1 MEDDL
6 DSSDDVQLSSL
17 IDGKRAPRQPD
28 KDTEDNNDVDRRII
42 IQRPLELETS
52 SSLDVKLQKR
62 RRRRRFNRFV
72 KLFVSLAAVLLIIAS
87 LYWRVLPVS
96 REQDTSGTMDCYPP
110 GTMDCSKKDA
120 MEDEPNPPTLPDSIK
135 IFYPPQ
141 TQQEIEALNAELRK
155 FSDPIITK
163 EEFFSKT
170 TLPPPPNYPDFTY
183 TSDLHFTPK
192 RTALLFAPGVYE
204 GLDFEVSYYT
214 SVLGLGAVPSDV
226 SFTNCD
232 KGPHVDAIN
241 KYTTR
246 PPNGSGLDTFW
257 RSVENIATNPRDG
270 MRWAASQAAPL
281 RRIHVQSDLLLFD
294 GDAWAS
300 GGVLANAIVDGK
312 VNFGGQQQYL
322 LRNVELKQGA
332 INGAWSLV
340 FVGCTGET
348 PSENNGL
355 KAGPSISVD
364 SFPKLRIEK
373 PFITMREN
381 GEFELRVPS
390 VVFGQS
396 NNDVLGSQFGGE
408 EVRNFTGVKLG
419 VPSTDAADNYLTLQ
433 KALDEGKDLVLSP
446 GEYPL
451 AASLE
456 VKHPNQVILGLGYA
470 TLKAP
475 LNGLPCI
482 RVHPNIPGV
491 RIAGIMLEASVLT
504 DHIPSLSL
512 LQWGIQGMDDVGDK
526 ENPGLLS
533 DIFCRVGGA
542 SYDRHVSTDVMIELH
557 SGNIY
562 GDNLWLWRADHVKLH
577 PGEEANFPHIS
588 PYYRQTVMGECQ
600 VRNGMKVYGEAV
612 TMVGLFIEHTTE
624 DQLIWE
630 GDKGYVAFYQC
641 ELPYDVDQSYADKSF
656 VGYRVGSD
664 VESHTARGIGIYS
677 NFRDFDVNVATAI
690 SHPESAG
697 IVMNNLFTVYLDNQG
712 KINSIVN
719 GKGPG
724 AVSESDRGRPFRCSD
739 NTCSD

>member
-1 MEDDL
+1 MGDDL
-6 DSSDDVQLSSL
+6 DSTDDIQLSSL
-17 IDGKRAPRQPD
+17 IGGSKRAPRQSD
-28 KDTEDNNDVDRRII
+28 QDTADDDDYNDVDRRII
-42 IQRPLELETS
+42 IHRPLELETN
-52 SSLDVKLQKR
+52 SSLEVKLGKR
-62 RRRRRFNRFV
+62 RRRRLNRFV
-72 KLFVSLAAVLLIIAS
+72 KLFVALAAALLVIAS
-87 LYWRVLPVS
+87 VLWRLLPAN
-96 REQDTSGTMDCYPP
+96 REQDTKGAMDS
-110 GTMDCSKKDA
+110 SKTDTV
-120 MEDEPNPPTLPDSIK
+120 EDEPNPPTLPDSIQ
-135 IFYPPQ
+135 IFYPPK
-141 TQQEIEALNAELRK
+141 TQQEIAALNAELSK

-163 EEFFSKT
+163 EEFFGKT

-183 TSDLHFTPK
+183 TSDLHFTSK

-204 GLDFEVSYYT
+204 GIDFEVSYYT
-214 SVLGLGAVPSDV
+214 SVLGLGAKPTDV
-226 SFTNCD
+226 LFTNCD

-241 KYTTR
+241 KYTSR
-246 PPNGSGLDTFW
+246 PPWGSALDNFW
-257 RSVENIATNPRDG
+257 RSVENIATNPKEG

-281 RRIHVQSDLLLFD
+281 RRVHVQSDLLLFD

-322 LRNVELKQGA
+322 LRNVDLKQGA
-332 INGAWSLV
+332 VNGAWSLV
-340 FVGCTGET
+340 FVGCRGET
-348 PSENNGL
+348 PLENNGFES
-355 KAGPSISVD
+355 GPSISVD
-364 SFPKLRIEK
+364 DSPKLRIEK
-373 PFITMREN
+373 PFITMKEN
-381 GEFELRVPS
+381 SELELRVPLAK
-390 VVFGQS
+390 FAQS
-396 NNDVLGSQFGGE
+396 DHDDILGSQFGGE

-419 VPSTDAADNYLTLQ
+419 VPSTDGADNYLSLQ
-433 KALDEGKDLVLSP
+433 KSLDEGKDLVLSP

-475 LNGLPCI
+475 VDGSPCI
-482 RVHPNIPGV
+482 LVHPKVPGV

-504 DHIPSLSL
+504 DNNMPSSSSL
-512 LQWGIQGMDDVGDK
+512 LQWGMPGVDDIGDGT
-526 ENPGLLS
+526 NPGLLS

-542 SYDRHVSTDVMIELH
+542 SYDRHVSTDVMMQLY

-600 VRNGMKVYGEAV
+600 VRNGMKVYGRAV
-612 TMVGLFIEHTTE
+612 TFVGLFIEHTTE

-630 GDKGYVAFYQC
+630 GDDGYVAFYQC

-664 VESHTARGIGIYS
+664 VESHTARGVGIYS

-690 SHPESAG
+690 SLPESDG

-712 KINSIVN
+712 KINSVVN

-724 AVSESDRGRPFRCSD
+724 PASVSDRGRPFR
-739 NTCSD
+739 